1 MSRYRNLKMQRQNT
15 LDVEQGVNSNGEYAQ
30 LGHAGAGQD
39 APSSAPMDVLSSCWQ
54 AVSRVFDC
62 FGNANGNP
70 NASSLARLPAL
81 EVNGELLV
89 VRALEKLLPFS
100 LALLCSLVLQPDK
113 LIGEGGF
120 SFVYLVHGANT
131 KRRYAVKKVLCQTQE
146 QVEAAQWE
154 VSVHR
159 ELAPGRPHILGLQA
173 ATFRPATPVGQEAFI
188 VLDFHAG
195 GTVDDIL
202 ASRRA
207 QLGVTP
213 AAHSPWCYGERD
225 ALQLFAG
232 ICQGVAAFHSHV
244 PAWAHRDIKPANIL
258 LGSAASPVLM
268 DFGSTAVARV
278 SIASHADSLRLKEHA
293 EANSSMAY
301 RAPELWDPPA
311 RSTVTEA
318 SDIWALGCVLYA
330 LAFGFSPFEIQWV
343 HPRGSEAAV
352 TAGKSPK
359 RSKASSASARTSVGG
374 SVPQVVDVSHLRVL
388 TKVPLPESHPYSA
401 HFVQLVLDCLSQ
413 DPARRPDIGALQ
425 DRTHALLD
433 MGDGRGEAAGAQG
446 AFLGDDSVVY
456 GSMAS
461 RAGAA
466 HEIF

>member
-1 MSRYRNLKMQRQNT
+1 MQRQDT
-15 LDVEQGVNSNGEYAQ
+15 LDVEQGGNSVGVYAQ

-39 APSSAPMDVLSSCWQ
+39 APSSAPMDVLSACWQ
-54 AVSRVFDC
+54 AVSRVCDC
-62 FGNANGNP
+62 FSGANGNP
-70 NASSLARLPAL
+70 NASSLTRLPAL

-89 VRALEKLLPFS
+89 VCCVKNIAARATHPHLLPF
-100 LALLCSLVLQPDK
+100 AQPDK

-120 SFVYLVHGANT
+120 SFVYLVHGANS

-213 AAHSPWCYGERD
+213 PNHSPWCYSERD
-225 ALQLFAG
+225 ALHLFAG
-232 ICQGVAAFHSHV
+232 ICQGVAAFHSHT

-258 LGSAASPVLM
+258 LGSAGSPVLM

-301 RAPELWDPPA
+301 RAPELWDPPT

-330 LAFGFSPFEIQWV
+330 LAFGFSPFEITWV
-343 HPRGSEAAV
+343 HPRGSQAA
-352 TAGKSPK
+352 AAAKS
-359 RSKASSASARTSVGG
+359 SSSNNKGSSSSSRTSVGG

-401 HFVQLVLDCLSQ
+401 HFIQLVLDCLSQ
-413 DPARRPDIGALQ
+413 DPARRPDISALQ

-433 MGDGRGEAAGAQG
+433 VGAAGGGIAG
-446 AFLGDDSVVY
+446 AEGSFLGEDSVMY

>member
-1 MSRYRNLKMQRQNT
+1 M
-15 LDVEQGVNSNGEYAQ
+15 
-30 LGHAGAGQD
+30 
-39 APSSAPMDVLSSCWQ
+39 
-54 AVSRVFDC
+54 
-62 FGNANGNP
+62 
-70 NASSLARLPAL
+70 
-81 EVNGELLV
+81 
-89 VRALEKLLPFS
+89 
-100 LALLCSLVLQPDK
+100 
-113 LIGEGGF
+113 
-120 SFVYLVHGANT
+120 
-131 KRRYAVKKVLCQTQE
+131 
-146 QVEAAQWE
+146 
-154 VSVHR
+154 HR

-173 ATFRPATPVGQEAFI
+173 ATFRPATPVGQEAYM

-213 AAHSPWCYGERD
+213 TGHSPWCYGERD
-225 ALQLFAG
+225 ALHLFAG

-244 PAWAHRDIKPANIL
+244 PVWAHRDIKPANIL
-258 LGSAASPVLM
+258 LGAAGSPVLM

-301 RAPELWDPPA
+301 RAPELWDPPT

-318 SDIWALGCVLYA
+318 TDIWALGCVLYA
-330 LAFGFSPFEIQWV
+330 LAFGYSPFEIQWV
-343 HPRGSEAAV
+343 HPRGTS
-352 TAGKSPK
+352 TAGGSDNSTGKSH
-359 RSKASSASARTSVGG
+359 SNSSRTVVGG

-388 TKVPLPESHPYSA
+388 TKVPLPESHPYST
-401 HFVQLVLDCLSQ
+401 HFVQLILDCLSQ
-413 DPARRPDIGALQ
+413 DPARRPDISALQ

-433 MGDGRGEAAGAQG
+433 MGDMGDAAGAEG
-446 AFLGDDSVVY
+446 SFLGQDRVLY